1 MDSQPPTD
9 SAPHLTV
16 REHPIVRSV
25 GIVAV
30 LFVFHTAA
38 LFYTAWA
45 TERLQHMLHK
55 LVGLHATS
63 ITVVLISFMALMA
76 AHLFEGYVWGLFLR
90 RQKLL
95 SSLPE
100 SFYFALSSLSAVGY
114 GDVVLPRGKR
124 FYGPIMAT
132 SGLLMFG
139 CSTAF
144 LFLVIQRAWEQLP
157 KSISMQGIASVVVSG
172 L

>member
-1 MDSQPPTD
+1 MEEPPD
-9 SAPHLTV
+9 NQSHPI

-25 GIVAV
+25 GIVAG

-38 LFYTAWA
+38 LFYTAFF
-45 TERLQHMLHK
+45 TERLQHLFHK
-55 LVGLHATS
+55 LFGMHFAGMA
-63 ITVVLISFMALMA
+63 VVLISFMALMA
-76 AHLFEGYVWGLFLR
+76 AHLFEGFVWGIFLR
-90 RQKLL
+90 RQGLL
-95 SSLPE
+95 SGLPE
-100 SFYFALSSLSAVGY
+100 NFYFALSSLSAVGY
-114 GDVVLPRGKR
+114 GDVVLPKRKR

-157 KSISMQGIASVVVSG
+157 KSLVEPIRDVASATLSA